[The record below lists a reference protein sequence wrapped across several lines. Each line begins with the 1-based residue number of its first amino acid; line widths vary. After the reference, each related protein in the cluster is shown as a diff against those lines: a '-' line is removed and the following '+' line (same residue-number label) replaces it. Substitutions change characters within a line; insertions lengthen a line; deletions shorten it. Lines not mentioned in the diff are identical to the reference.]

1 MKKAPYIEVT
11 APCGNQSFE
20 EASSESQ
27 KTPQASQPSLSPDK
41 RNRNEE
47 MGFSEMQAE
56 MAFNTAAQHAAF
68 E

>member
-20 EASSESQ
+20 EASSDSQ
-27 KTPQASQPSLSPDK
+27 KTPQASQPSLSPNK
-41 RNRNEE
+41 KNRNEE
-47 MGFSEMQAE
+47 VEFSEMQAE
-56 MAFNTAAQHAAF
+56 MVLNAAAQNATF